1 VTGVQYLG
9 LADFLLVAE
18 AVLELN
24 AEVLAHTVDFAL
36 ADMALHA
43 PAAGFGEVEFYPDFA
58 SKAGVLGYRIARNH
72 PLIDGNKR
80 VAYECLREF
89 VARNGRSWSPPPG
102 DTPGG
107 DETVAVMVAVA
118 AGEMS
123 EVDFIAWI
131 TARIGE
137 PPA

>member
-18 AVLELN
+18 AVLEVN

-43 PAAGFGEVEFYPDFA
+43 
-58 SKAGVLGYRIARNH
+58 LGYRIARNH